1 MGLKEEG
8 VLRWTWV
15 LRESAEGHGIP
26 LRGGDQLSS
35 RPGRHSTLFALCA
48 DDWENG
54 GRDHVQ
60 RLIDRK

>member
-15 LRESAEGHGIP
+15 LRESAESHGIP
-26 LRGGDQLSS
+26 LRGGDPLSS

-48 DDWENG
+48 GD
-54 GRDHVQ
+54 
-60 RLIDRK
+60 